1 MRVLLDTNI
10 IIHREANLP
19 INKDI
24 GRLFRW
30 LDDLKYTKCIHP
42 TTVEEIKKHRDE
54 KVVRSMGIKL
64 ENYHLMQT
72 QAPLKPNIETLS
84 KQIDINE
91 NDINDTII
99 LNELVSDRVDYLIT
113 EDRKIHKKST
123 ILGLADRVFT
133 IDAFLEKFYAENP
146 NLVDYKVLSVRK
158 EFFGN
163 ININDSFFDSFKE
176 DYQGFEK
183 WFNKKSDEIAYIC
196 ESTEKKIAAFLY
208 LKVED
213 RNENYSDISPQFYP
227 KRRLKIGTFKVVSNG
242 FKLGERFLKIIFDNA
257 LHFKADEIYVTIF
270 QKRFEQQRLI
280 DLLKDWGFV
289 EFGSKKSQ
297 SGEEIVFIRD
307 FSKRVDLS
315 APKLTYPYINKGTN
329 IFFAPIYPDY
339 HTELFPDSILRTES
353 PKDFI
358 ENEPHR
364 NAISKV
370 YVCRS
375 IERNLRSGDIVL
387 FYRTGGY
394 YQGVVSTIGVVENVV
409 TNISSAEQLIL
420 LCRKR
425 SVFTDKQLVEQ
436 WNHNPKSRPFIV
448 NFLYVYSLNKRLNLK
463 SLIDLEIIKDVNSVP
478 RGFAK
483 ISLDNFEAIIKASES
498 NESFIIN

>member
-1 MRVLLDTNI
+1 M
-10 IIHREANLP
+10 
-19 INKDI
+19 
-24 GRLFRW
+24 
-30 LDDLKYTKCIHP
+30 
-42 TTVEEIKKHRDE
+42 
-54 KVVRSMGIKL
+54 
-64 ENYHLMQT
+64 
-72 QAPLKPNIETLS
+72 
-84 KQIDINE
+84 
-91 NDINDTII
+91 
-99 LNELVSDRVDYLIT
+99 
-113 EDRKIHKKST
+113 
-123 ILGLADRVFT
+123 
-133 IDAFLEKFYAENP
+133 
-146 NLVDYKVLSVRK
+146 
-158 EFFGN
+158 
-163 ININDSFFDSFKE
+163 
-176 DYQGFEK
+176 
-183 WFNKKSDEIAYIC
+183 
-196 ESTEKKIAAFLY
+196 
-208 LKVED
+208 
-213 RNENYSDISPQFYP
+213 
-227 KRRLKIGTFKVVSNG
+227 
-242 FKLGERFLKIIFDNA
+242 GERFLKIIFDNA
-257 LHFKADEIYVTIF
+257 LHFKVDEIYVTIF

-329 IFFAPIYPDY
+329 IFFVPIYPDY

-375 IERNLRSGDIVL
+375 IERNLRSGDIVV